1 MFLFRKVVSKP
12 AERSELR
19 DKLPSLPDVI
29 ADSLISKFTET
40 TRGSA
45 K

>member
-1 MFLFRKVVSKP
+1 MFLFRKVVAKST
-12 AERSELR
+12 ERSELR

-40 TRGSA
+40 VRGST